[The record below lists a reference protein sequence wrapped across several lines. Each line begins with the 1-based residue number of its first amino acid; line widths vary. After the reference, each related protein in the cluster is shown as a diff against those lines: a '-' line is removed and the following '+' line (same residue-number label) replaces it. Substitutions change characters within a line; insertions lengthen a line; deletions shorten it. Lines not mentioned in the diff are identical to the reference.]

1 MSSIEIYNEDCFDTM
16 NRLKEGGRQI
26 DVVLTS
32 PPYNTSR
39 CSFTEKSRERHDS
52 RYDVYADDKTA
63 EEYCEWCVKVFNMF
77 DKILSADGVVLWNVS
92 YGTDTKQNGQDP
104 NTMWL
109 TIADIIRNTPFI
121 VADRIIWKKRSALPN
136 NTSSN
141 RLTRIVEDVF
151 VFCRETE
158 STTFYANKPISRIG
172 TNGQT
177 YYKCLYNFIEAPNN
191 DEVCNL
197 NKATFSSDLCK
208 QLLNMYAT
216 TESVV
221 YDPFMGTGTTAVAC
235 KMLGMGCIGSE
246 LSAQQCE
253 WAKKRLGETNRD
265 PIYKKMSFEDFLV

>member
-1 MSSIEIYNEDCFDTM
+1 MSKVFFYNENCIDTM
-16 NRLKEGGRQI
+16 QKMI
-26 DVVLTS
+26 SKDYKVDIILTS
-32 PPYNTSR
+32 PPYNTARTSKTQR
-39 CSFTEKSRERHDS
+39 SIEHYEN
-52 RYDVYADDKTA
+52 RYDIHLDNMTS
-63 EEYCEWCVKVFNMF
+63 EEYCEWSVNLFNNFNKVLKDNGV
-77 DKILSADGVVLWNVS
+77 ILYNVS
-92 YGTDTKQNGQDP
+92 YGSEDP

-109 TIADIIRNTPFI
+109 TIADIIRHTPFI

-158 STTFYANKPISRIG
+158 STTFHANKPISRIG

-191 DEVCNL
+191 DEVCTL

-265 PIYKKMSFEDFLV
+265 TIYKKMSFEDFLV